1 MFRNRDAD
9 SELRINAYLALM
21 QCPTEFL
28 ISTIRRV
35 LESEEVNQVGSF
47 IWTHLTNLMETS
59 SPFKQQARLILE
71 DTRLQKEFDLDK
83 RKFSRNIE
91 KSVFSEMLN
100 TGGSM
105 ESNLIW
111 STKSFVPR
119 SASVNLTVDIF
130 GQAINLIEMG
140 GRVQGLDGVLERF
153 FSPKSEDENV
163 INLEGLDELDNKV
176 EHFEQLSFM
185 LISTVFLSTSCSV
198 LNAPFVT
205 LFELHVIFTR
215 ENIVNI

>member
-1 MFRNRDAD
+1 
-9 SELRINAYLALM
+9 
-21 QCPTEFL
+21 
-28 ISTIRRV
+28 
-35 LESEEVNQVGSF
+35 
-47 IWTHLTNLMETS
+47 METS

-71 DTRLQKEFDLDK
+71 ETKLQKEFDMDK

-100 TGGSM
+100 SGGSM

-130 GQAINLIEMG
+130 GQAINLVEVG

-163 INLEGLDELDNKV
+163 INLEGLDDLDNKV
-176 EHFEQLSFM
+176 DHLNIYLSYLFGTVVLSGSF
-185 LISTVFLSTSCSV
+185 LIQVAKCS
-198 LNAPFVT
+198 
-205 LFELHVIFTR
+205 R
-215 ENIVNI
+215 Y